1 MVDTGTVNSGQWT
14 VDTGTVDTTHSG
26 NSEQR
31 TQRTVDTVDSGQWTQ
46 WTQWTQRTQRTQRT
60 QYPVDTAHSE
70 LYFAVFNNRV
80 SIAQTVLFDTTSV
93 VKITVPSVFTI

>member
-1 MVDTGTVNSGQWT
+1 MVDTGTAN
-14 VDTGTVDTTHSG
+14 SG

-31 TQRTVDTVDSGQWTQ
+31 TQRTVDSGHSGHNERSEQRTQ
-46 WTQWTQRTQRTQRT
+46 WT
-60 QYPVDTAHSE
+60 VDTAHSE

>member
-14 VDTGTVDTTHSG
+14 VDTGTVDTANSG
-26 NSEQR
+26 RSE
-31 TQRTVDTVDSGQWTQ
+31 
-46 WTQWTQRTQRTQRT
+46 QRTQRT

-80 SIAQTVLFDTTSV
+80 SIAQTVLLDTTSV

>member
-1 MVDTGTVNSGQWT
+1 MVDTGTVETANSGR
-14 VDTGTVDTTHSG
+14 
-26 NSEQR
+26 SEQWK
-31 TQRTVDTVDSGQWTQ
+31 QRTADAANSGHSGQWTQ
-46 WTQWTQRTQRTQRT
+46 RT
-60 QYPVDTAHSE
+60 VDTAHSE

>member
-1 MVDTGTVNSGQWT
+1 MDTANGGHRHSEQWT
-14 VDTGTVDTTHSG
+14 VDSGHRHSG
-26 NSEQR
+26 HSAQWKQR
-31 TQRTVDTVDSGQWTQ
+31 TADTVDSGHSERSEQWTQ
-46 WTQWTQRTQRTQRT
+46 WT
-60 QYPVDTAHSE
+60 VDTAHSE

>member
-1 MVDTGTVNSGQWT
+1 MDSGHRHGGHSEWWT
-14 VDTGTVDTTHSG
+14 
-26 NSEQR
+26 QA
-31 TQRTVDTVDSGQWTQ
+31 QRTVDAVDSGQWTQ
-46 WTQWTQRTQRTQRT
+46 WTQRT

>member
-14 VDTGTVDTTHSG
+14 VDTGTVDTANSG
-26 NSEQR
+26 RSEQR
-31 TQRTVDTVDSGQWTQ
+31 TQRTA
-46 WTQWTQRTQRTQRT
+46 
-60 QYPVDTAHSE
+60 DTAHSE

>member
-1 MVDTGTVNSGQWT
+1 MVDTGTVNSGR
-14 VDTGTVDTTHSG
+14 
-26 NSEQR
+26 SEQW
-31 TQRTVDTVDSGQWTQ
+31 TQRTANAANSKHS
-46 WTQWTQRTQRTQRT
+46 TQWTQRTQRTQQTQQT